1 MAVPK
6 RKTSHA
12 RKMKRRSNVWKLAT
26 PTNLVKCPQ
35 CGEYNLAYRVC
46 KACGYYKGEQVILL
60 VASPLRVFGAI
71 APHSPCGESPRSNLR
86 ARPCE
91 RAHRYAFA

>member
-26 PTNLVKCPQ
+26 PTNIVKCPQ
-35 CGEYNLAYRVC
+35 CGEPILAYRVC
-46 KACGYYKGEQVILL
+46 NNCGFYKGQEIVSMTENT
-60 VASPLRVFGAI
+60 AK
-71 APHSPCGESPRSNLR
+71 
-86 ARPCE
+86 
-91 RAHRYAFA
+91 

>member
-6 RKTSHA
+6 RKTSYS
-12 RKMKRRSNVWKLAT
+12 RKMKRRSNVWKLET

-46 KACGYYKGEQVILL
+46 KACGNYKGVEV
-60 VASPLRVFGAI
+60 VAVKGDN
-71 APHSPCGESPRSNLR
+71 E
-86 ARPCE
+86 
-91 RAHRYAFA
+91 

>member
-26 PTNLVKCPQ
+26 PTNIVKCPQ
-35 CGEYNLAYRVC
+35 CGEDILAYRVC
-46 KACGYYKGEQVILL
+46 KACGYYNGEEI
-60 VASPLRVFGAI
+60 I
-71 APHSPCGESPRSNLR
+71 AKSE
-86 ARPCE
+86 E
-91 RAHRYAFA
+91 TK

>member
-1 MAVPK
+1 
-6 RKTSHA
+6 
-12 RKMKRRSNVWKLAT
+12 MKRRSNVWKLAT

-46 KACGYYKGEQVILL
+46 KASGYYKGEQVILL

-71 APHSPCGESPRSNLR
+71 APPSPFGESPRSNLR
-86 ARPCE
+86 SRPCE